1 LPADS
6 LTEAQRIAD
15 RRKVDLSTVIG
26 EALSAGLK
34 LQRGAERSE
43 ELLEAY
49 KKAFAGFS
57 EQELD
62 ILDGIILQ
70 PEARD

>member
-1 LPADS
+1 VS
-6 LTEAQRIAD
+6 
-15 RRKVDLSTVIG
+15 LSTVIG

-34 LQRGAERSE
+34 LQTATGRSE
-43 ELLEAY
+43 DIIENY

-70 PEARD
+70 PEGRQ